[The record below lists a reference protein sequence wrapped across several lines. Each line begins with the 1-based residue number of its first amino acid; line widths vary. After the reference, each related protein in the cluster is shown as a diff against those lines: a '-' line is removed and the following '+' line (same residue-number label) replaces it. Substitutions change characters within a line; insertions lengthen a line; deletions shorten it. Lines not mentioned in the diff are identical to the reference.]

1 MPQIVVLGVDM
12 GEDDGAY
19 RQFLADNRVAF
30 LTIRDAQ
37 QHSNALYGTSRPPG
51 DLRHRS
57 QGPDPTEV
65 HRTPGLDLARNCEL
79 PFPPVGACASCYD
92 GVMTTNLD
100 VLYRYEL
107 HPTEAAMI
115 ALGKA
120 RGVYGIRKIVLD
132 EKQKTMRVEFDF
144 TRLNRSVVMEL
155 LRTAGIDIVE
165 EVPLAAPPAPA
176 AEPAVPLPPK

>member
-1 MPQIVVLGVDM
+1 
-12 GEDDGAY
+12 
-19 RQFLADNRVAF
+19 
-30 LTIRDAQ
+30 
-37 QHSNALYGTSRPPG
+37 
-51 DLRHRS
+51 
-57 QGPDPTEV
+57 
-65 HRTPGLDLARNCEL
+65 
-79 PFPPVGACASCYD
+79 
-92 GVMTTNLD
+92 MTTNLD

-155 LRTAGIDIVE
+155 LRSAGIDIVE
-165 EVPLAAPPAPA
+165 EVPLAASPAPVA
-176 AEPAVPLPPK
+176 QPTQPASPLPPK

>member
-1 MPQIVVLGVDM
+1 
-12 GEDDGAY
+12 
-19 RQFLADNRVAF
+19 
-30 LTIRDAQ
+30 
-37 QHSNALYGTSRPPG
+37 
-51 DLRHRS
+51 
-57 QGPDPTEV
+57 
-65 HRTPGLDLARNCEL
+65 
-79 PFPPVGACASCYD
+79 
-92 GVMTTNLD
+92 MTTNLD

-155 LRTAGIDIVE
+155 LRSAGIDIVE

-176 AEPAVPLPPK
+176 PAAVPAVPLPPK